1 MRVRPGQV
9 QSLAHAILETL
20 VQRDLIQPKADLVT
34 IEQRIADLLY
44 RNLEEEAALE
54 QEAEEMAEQYLR
66 GREDLDRRKVV
77 LGIKQRLARDRG
89 FVL

>member
-9 QSLAHAILETL
+9 QALAHAILEAL

>member
-1 MRVRPGQV
+1 M
-9 QSLAHAILETL
+9 
-20 VQRDLIQPKADLVT
+20 QRDLIQPKADLVT

>member
-9 QSLAHAILETL
+9 QALAQAIVDGLL
-20 VQRDLIQPKADLVT
+20 KRDLMEPKADPVT
-34 IEQRIADLLY
+34 IQQRVADLLY
-44 RNLEEEAALE
+44 RNFEEEAELE
-54 QEAEEMAEQYLR
+54 REAEEMADRYVR

-77 LGIKQRLARDRG
+77 LGIKERLARERG